1 MTSLAQALQ
10 RRRAA
15 PRLQDGFTLVE
26 LLVVLVILAL
36 LFGLVVPRTID
47 YLGRA
52 KSDVAKIQ
60 IQNLAQALD
69 LFRLDN
75 GRYPTQDEG
84 LKALVA
90 KPANAPRWAGPYV
103 KGNEVPADPWGKP
116 YLYELPS
123 KRGLAYDLYS
133 LGADG
138 TRGGDGE
145 NADVFNN

>member
-1 MTSLAQALQ
+1 MARPPTSSTIDRPLAAES
-10 RRRAA
+10 
-15 PRLQDGFTLVE
+15 GFTLVE

-52 KSDVAKIQ
+52 KSDVAKLQ
-60 IQNLAQALD
+60 IQNLTQALD
-69 LFRLDN
+69 LFRLDV
-75 GRYPTQDEG
+75 GRYPTQEEG
-84 LKALVA
+84 LKALVQ
-90 KPANAPRWAGPYV
+90 KPANAVKWSGPYV
-103 KGNEVPADPWGKP
+103 KGSEVPPDPWGKA
-116 YLYELPS
+116 YAYEVPS

-138 TRGGDGE
+138 TRGGSGE

>member
-52 KSDVAKIQ
+52 KSDVAMRQMCLGRFDALSEIERDALSSEFEST
-60 IQNLAQALD
+60 LAAP
-69 LFRLDN
+69 FRKFYRD
-75 GRYPTQDEG
+75 Q
-84 LKALVA
+84 
-90 KPANAPRWAGPYV
+90 
-103 KGNEVPADPWGKP
+103 
-116 YLYELPS
+116 
-123 KRGLAYDLYS
+123 GLANKLVNAEWES
-133 LGADG
+133 FLARKFGPGA
-138 TRGGDGE
+138 E
-145 NADVFNN
+145 

>member
-1 MTSLAQALQ
+1 MNAIRWAE
-10 RRRAA
+10 RA
-15 PRLQDGFTLVE
+15 RERGFTLIE

-60 IQNLAQALD
+60 IQSLGQALD
-69 LFRLDN
+69 LFRLDV
-75 GRYPTQDEG
+75 GRYPTQEEG

-90 KPANAPRWAGPYV
+90 KPASAARWNGPYV
-103 KGNEVPADPWGKP
+103 KGGDLPQDPWGKP
-116 YLYELPS
+116 YAYELPS

-138 TRGGDGE
+138 ARGGDGE
-145 NADVFNN
+145 NADQFNN